1 MPPVPIGRLLTDLP
15 VAAQLATRMRFQ
27 GRSAARGVK
36 PAWLTAITDIR
47 VLAIEDDDAT
57 HVLLDAPQLGDAAP
71 ELYEQE
77 KLWETRPAPEDTA
90 LDLLGDVL
98 TDVAVKDEDS
108 GRYDSALLQQIVRF
122 DKVLDGEYQELAIN
136 GRGRVSG
143 QRPILTRDTIETAR
157 SLQEVTPAP
166 ARVRVAGHLDMIR
179 ASTQTFAL
187 QLEDGNEVLGVA
199 SDEEWRAV
207 ASLFSQEVV
216 VSGEAIFR
224 ASGRLLRLEA
234 DVIEQAGGQ
243 TSIWS
248 RVPEPTSGVLRSSD
262 LRRRQGP
269 RSGLAAIVGEWPGD
283 ESDEEVEAF
292 LRQIS

>member
-1 MPPVPIGRLLTDLP
+1 MPPVPIGRLFTDLP
-15 VAAQLATRMRFQ
+15 VAVQLATRMRLQ

-36 PAWLTAITDIR
+36 PAWLTAIADIR
-47 VLAIEDDDAT
+47 VLGIEDDGST
-57 HVLLDAPQLGDAAP
+57 HVLFDAPRLGDAAP

-77 KLWETRPAPEDTA
+77 ALWETRPDPEDTA

-98 TDVAVKDEDS
+98 NDVAVEDEDS
-108 GRYDSALLQQIVRF
+108 ERYDSALLQQIVRF
-122 DKVLDGEYQELAIN
+122 DRVLDGEYQELAIN
-136 GRGRVSG
+136 GRERVGRQHPV
-143 QRPILTRDTIETAR
+143 LTRDTIETAR
-157 SLQEVTPAP
+157 SLQEVTPPP
-166 ARVRVAGHLDMIR
+166 ARVRVAGQLDMIR
-179 ASTQTFAL
+179 ASTRTFAL

-234 DVIEQAGGQ
+234 DVVEQAGSQ